1 MASSCAQSGP
11 GSQQLASSASR
22 PDPGPVTAGDS
33 GRATPTSGG
42 RGLRRSGVAFLEG
55 CYCEN
60 KKGVTWILLTCLM
73 EVCLSGVV
81 EVVVSSGTEAGGTT
95 GVLLCTGADT
105 AGAGLAEAGIAG
117 ARFTG
122 VLIMMS
128 VNPDCAA
135 AVDSEVARDRGEAD
149 S

>member
-1 MASSCAQSGP
+1 
-11 GSQQLASSASR
+11 
-22 PDPGPVTAGDS
+22 
-33 GRATPTSGG
+33 
-42 RGLRRSGVAFLEG
+42 
-55 CYCEN
+55 
-60 KKGVTWILLTCLM
+60 M

-105 AGAGLAEAGIAG
+105 TGAGLGRAGAGLTGAGIAGAGAGLAMAG

-122 VLIMMS
+122 VLIVMS

>member
-1 MASSCAQSGP
+1 MS
-11 GSQQLASSASR
+11 
-22 PDPGPVTAGDS
+22 
-33 GRATPTSGG
+33 
-42 RGLRRSGVAFLEG
+42 
-55 CYCEN
+55 
-60 KKGVTWILLTCLM
+60 ILLTCLT

-81 EVVVSSGTEAGGTT
+81 SLGTEGDTT
-95 GVLLCTGADT
+95 GALLCTGADT

>member
-1 MASSCAQSGP
+1 
-11 GSQQLASSASR
+11 
-22 PDPGPVTAGDS
+22 
-33 GRATPTSGG
+33 
-42 RGLRRSGVAFLEG
+42 
-55 CYCEN
+55 
-60 KKGVTWILLTCLM
+60 M

-105 AGAGLAEAGIAG
+105 TGAGLGRAGAGLAGAGAGLTGAGIAGAGAGLAMAG

-122 VLIMMS
+122 VLIVMS